1 MTGTAAALLD
11 LLGGWAW
18 LGWVVFLRTGAAMAL
33 LPAFGSQNV
42 PVRIRLALGLAF
54 AAVIAPAIRDQTELL
69 PPDWPAFLRYS
80 ATETLAGLMLGFSA
94 RMLVWLLQVA
104 GALAAQATSLAQ
116 ILGPDAVDPQP
127 AVAQV
132 LLVAGLALAAAT
144 GLHVRV
150 AEAFIRSYET
160 FPPGTVPVA
169 ADLSSWAVARVAA
182 TFGSAFAYAAPFL
195 VASLIYNLALGIIN
209 RAMPQLM
216 VAMVGAPA
224 ITGGALVL
232 LFLAAP
238 VILPLWL
245 GLLEA
250 RLADPFGVG
259 P

>member
-54 AAVIAPAIRDQTELL
+54 AAVIAPAIRDQTDLL
-69 PPDWPAFLRYS
+69 PPDWAAVLRYS

-116 ILGPDAVDPQP
+116 ILGPDAIDPQP

-132 LLVAGLALAAAT
+132 LLVAGLALAAAA

-182 TFGSAFAYAAPFL
+182 MFGSAFAFAAPFL
-195 VASLIYNLALGIIN
+195 IASVIYNLALGIIN

-232 LFLAAP
+232 LFMAAP

>member
-1 MTGTAAALLD
+1 
-11 LLGGWAW
+11 
-18 LGWVVFLRTGAAMAL
+18 MAL

-54 AAVIAPAIRDQTELL
+54 AAVIAPAIRDQTDLL

-132 LLVAGLALAAAT
+132 LLVAGLALAAAA

-182 TFGSAFAYAAPFL
+182 LFGSAFAYAAPFL
-195 VASLIYNLALGIIN
+195 IASVIYNLALGIIN

-232 LFLAAP
+232 LFMAAP